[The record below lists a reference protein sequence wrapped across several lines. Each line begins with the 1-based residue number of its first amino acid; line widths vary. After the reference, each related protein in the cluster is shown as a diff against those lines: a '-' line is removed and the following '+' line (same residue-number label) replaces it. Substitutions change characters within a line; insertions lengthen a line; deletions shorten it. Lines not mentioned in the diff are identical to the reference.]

1 MLSIAVISDTH
12 FGSRYSN
19 LSRREKVDYLIWELW
34 RYGEGIDEV
43 VLLGDILDLWRVRME
58 SAIRDARY
66 FFRRLNDLNVRV
78 SYVVGNHDH
87 HMTIIRQELS
97 LLERAARGE
106 TFAVYLPNLRWSMVL
121 AGLSMMFHYPTYEL
135 EVGRRRVV
143 FTHGH
148 HLDGIKSLPV
158 QIFEGIRR
166 LSGEPVLPAD
176 LERMMAYAYESIYRS
191 CYLGEAVEIEESL
204 WRVSSVFER
213 FRSGVLKTFRYSP
226 VESQYDAIL
235 RFIKERQLGRVDC
248 FVYGDTHQAA
258 IYRRDDEIL
267 VANAGSLADGGDN
280 TYLIITD
287 EEIFLRGIGR
297 PEPLFREKLS

>member
-1 MLSIAVISDTH
+1 MSIAVISDTH
-12 FGSRYSN
+12 FGSKSSV
-19 LSRREKVDYLIWELW
+19 LSRRDNVDYLIWELW
-34 RYGEGIDEV
+34 RYGDGIDEV

-58 SAIRDARY
+58 SAIRDASY
-66 FFRRLNDLNVRV
+66 FFRRLDELGVRV

-87 HMTIIRQELS
+87 HMTVIRQELS

-106 TFAVYLPNLRWSMVL
+106 LFSVYLPNLRWAMNL
-121 AGLSMMFHYPTYEL
+121 AGLRMTFHYPTYEM
-135 EVGRRRVV
+135 EIGSRRFM

-204 WRVSSVFER
+204 WRVTSIFDKV
-213 FRSGVLKTFRYSP
+213 RSGVLRTLRYSP
-226 VESQYDAIL
+226 VESQYDAIIK
-235 RFIKERQLGRVDC
+235 FIRERHPGRVDC
-248 FVYGDTHQAA
+248 FIYGDTHQAA
-258 IYRRDDEIL
+258 IYRRDEDLL

-280 TYLIITD
+280 TYLILTD
-287 EEIFLRGIGR
+287 DEIRMRGFGR
-297 PEPLFREKLS
+297 QEPLMKMYV

>member
-1 MLSIAVISDTH
+1 MSVAVISDTH
-12 FGSRYSN
+12 FGSTCSA
-19 LSRREKVDYLIWELW
+19 LSRRDNVDYLIWELW
-34 RYGEGIDEV
+34 RYGDGIDEV

-58 SAIRDARY
+58 SAIRDATY
-66 FFRRLNDLNVRV
+66 FFRRLDELGVRV

-106 TFAVYLPNLRWSMVL
+106 PFAVYLPNLRWSMNL
-121 AGLSMMFHYPTYEL
+121 AGLKMTFHYPTYEML
-135 EVGRRRVV
+135 MGGRRLL

-204 WRVSSVFER
+204 WRVTSIFER
-213 FRSGVLKTFRYSP
+213 VRSGVLRTLRYSP

-235 RFIKERQLGRVDC
+235 RFIRERHPGRVDC
-248 FVYGDTHQAA
+248 FIYGDTHQAA
-258 IYRRDDEIL
+258 IYRKDGDLL

-280 TYLIITD
+280 TYLILTD
-287 EEIFLRGIGR
+287 DEIRLRGFGR
-297 PEPLFREKLS
+297 QEPLMRMDV